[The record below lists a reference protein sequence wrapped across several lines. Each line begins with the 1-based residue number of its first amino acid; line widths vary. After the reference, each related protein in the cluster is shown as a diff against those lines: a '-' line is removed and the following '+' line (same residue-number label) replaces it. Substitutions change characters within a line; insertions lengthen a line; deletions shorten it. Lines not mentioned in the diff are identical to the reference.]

1 MRRFK
6 YSAANTFKSLRAKG
20 LDEVEICR
28 LTGLECCMNLW
39 VFLLVLIAFPGLAMA
54 EDAVNFTIEGESFSL
69 RQQSVHTAGIYSEE
83 LTEAEMLRIFQEKRY
98 EFSTHYE
105 MQYNKYSYWVL
116 TVENRNPT
124 PTRVFLRF
132 PMLMPLTKAWL
143 HTGETLQPF
152 ARYPV
157 VFDMLYAEVPPGR
170 SEILGMRLS
179 GGDVRGRATIISMHD
194 FERSAWAVTTEQHL
208 MGGLVGAVAIMVL
221 YNFGMYLFFRRIYF
235 LYYTIYSTAA
245 MYCIA
250 VFSGYI
256 PWNLPHLGLGLAVSG
271 VGLLLFSN
279 SALSLRGTQARL
291 YKFSLGLIAYC
302 LLFAVVMVLHP
313 KWTMIAI
320 SMPLVLLFCV
330 YTSVRRAIDGF
341 RPAIYL
347 VIGWLG
353 LMLSALFSVLN
364 VSYLGSELFANISPY
379 GFAFEICFFS
389 FAIGQKVRLSEQ
401 RALRE
406 SEHAFNQLKKVFY
419 PHQIEQIKN
428 GVELEKTMPTGKGEA
443 AVISFDII
451 ESSKI
456 QQPRAKAFIENSIK
470 SCVSIINENYDPA
483 LLRANGYRI
492 KEVGDGFL
500 CSVGY
505 PFDLPEGVVSAQC
518 AVELGLRFIQIFQN
532 QVNQLLDHAPVY
544 CSIGIALD
552 ALEGYFPKVGTI
564 EYDVYGRA
572 VILATR
578 YESFRRQLFPAGV
591 PGHILTLHEKVY
603 EQLPLALQS
612 TFQEVDLHRAHMVV
626 RDDLVASKI
635 YFRVIQPVEV
645 LESERAAS

>member
-1 MRRFK
+1 
-6 YSAANTFKSLRAKG
+6 
-20 LDEVEICR
+20 
-28 LTGLECCMNLW
+28 MNFWILI
-39 VFLLVLIAFPGLAMA
+39 LLCIAFPGSLMA
-54 EDAVNFTIEGESFSL
+54 EDQANFVIEGETFHA
-69 RQQSVHTAGIYSEE
+69 RQQSVHNAGIYPEE
-83 LTEAEMLRIFQEKRY
+83 LSQTEMLRIFQEKRY

-105 MQYNKYSYWVL
+105 MKYKHYSYWVFF
-116 TVENRNPT
+116 VENRNPT
-124 PTRVFLRF
+124 PTRVFLRY
-132 PMLMPLTKAWL
+132 PLMMQTSKAWL
-143 HTGETLQPF
+143 YKGDSLQEF

-170 SEILGMRLS
+170 SAILGMRLS
-179 GGDVRGRATIISMHD
+179 GGDVRGRATTITMHD
-194 FERSAWAVTTEQHL
+194 FNSSAWMVTTEQHL
-208 MGGLVGAVAIMVL
+208 MGGLVGAVAIMIL

-235 LYYTIYSTAA
+235 LYYTIYSASA
-245 MYCIA
+245 MYCMA
-250 VFSGYI
+250 VFSGYQ
-256 PWNLPHLGLGLAVSG
+256 PWILPELGVGLAVSG

-279 SALSLRGTQARL
+279 SSLALRMTHPRL
-291 YKFSLGLIAYC
+291 YKISLGLIAYC
-302 LLFAVVMVLHP
+302 VLFGVAMIVSP
-313 KWTMIAI
+313 QWTLIAL

-330 YTSVRRAIDGF
+330 YISVRRTMDGF

-353 LMLSALFSVLN
+353 LMLSAFLSALN
-364 VSYLGSELFANISPY
+364 VSYLGSEAFGNLAPY
-379 GFAFEICFFS
+379 GFALEICFFS

-419 PHQIEQIKN
+419 PHQIDQIKT

-456 QQPRAKAFIENSIK
+456 QQPHAKAFIENSIK
-470 SCVSIINENYDPA
+470 SCVSIISENYDPEH
-483 LLRANGYRI
+483 LRANGYRI

-505 PFDLPEGVVSAQC
+505 PFHLPDGVVAAQC
-518 AVELGLRFIQIFQN
+518 AVELSLRFVQIFQN
-532 QVNQLLDHAPVY
+532 QVNQLLGHAPVY

-552 ALEGYFPKVGTI
+552 SREGYFPKVGTI

-578 YESFRRQLFPAGV
+578 YESFRRQLFPKGV

-603 EQLPLALQS
+603 EQLPPSLQA
-612 TFQEVDLHRAHMVV
+612 TFQEVDLHRAHLVV

-635 YFRVIQPVEV
+635 YFRVLEPREV
-645 LESERAAS
+645 LESRKAAS

>member
-1 MRRFK
+1 
-6 YSAANTFKSLRAKG
+6 
-20 LDEVEICR
+20 
-28 LTGLECCMNLW
+28 MNFWTLI
-39 VFLLVLIAFPGLAMA
+39 LLLIAFPGTSVA
-54 EDAVNFTIEGESFSL
+54 EDAVNFVIEGESFNV
-69 RQQSVHTAGIYSEE
+69 RQQSVHNAGIYTEE
-83 LTEAEMLRIFQEKRY
+83 LSEADMLRIFQDKRY

-105 MQYNKYSYWVL
+105 MEYNKYSYWVFF
-116 TVENRNPT
+116 VENRNPT
-124 PTRVFLRF
+124 STRVFLRF
-132 PMLMPLTKAWL
+132 PLQLRTSKAWL
-143 HTGETLQPF
+143 YKGDSLQAF

-157 VFDMLYAEVPPGR
+157 VFDMLYTELPPGR
-170 SEILGMRLS
+170 SAILGMRLS
-179 GGDVRGRATIISMHD
+179 GGDLRDHATNITMHD
-194 FERSAWAVTTEQHL
+194 FENSAWIVTTEQHL
-208 MGGLVGAVAIMVL
+208 MGGLVGAVAIMIL

-235 LYYTIYSTAA
+235 LYYTIYSAA
-245 MYCIA
+245 AIYCIA
-250 VFSGYI
+250 VFSGYL
-256 PWNLPHLGLGLAVSG
+256 PWVLPQLGLGLAVSG

-279 SALSLRGTQARL
+279 SALSLRATHPRL
-291 YKFSLGLIAYC
+291 YKISFGLMAYC
-302 LLFAVVMVLHP
+302 VIFSVFMFLYP
-313 KWTMIAI
+313 KWTLIAL
-320 SMPLVLLFCV
+320 SMPLVLIFCV
-330 YTSVRRAIDGF
+330 YTSVRRTLDGF

-347 VIGWLG
+347 VIGWMG
-353 LMLSALFSVLN
+353 LMLSVLISVLN
-364 VSYLGSELFANISPY
+364 VAFIDSDAFSNIALY
-379 GFAFEICFFS
+379 GFALEICFFS

-419 PHQIEQIKN
+419 PHQIEQIKS

-456 QQPRAKAFIENSIK
+456 QQPHAKAFIENSIK
-470 SCVSIINENYDPA
+470 SCVSIISENYDPE

-505 PFDLPEGVVSAQC
+505 PFHLPDGVIAAQC
-518 AVELGLRFIQIFQN
+518 AVELSLRFVQIFQN
-532 QVNQLLDHAPVY
+532 QVNQLLEHAPVY

-552 ALEGYFPKVGTI
+552 SLEGYFPKVGTI

-578 YESFRRQLFPAGV
+578 YESFRRQLFPKGV

-603 EQLPLALQS
+603 EQLPSALQA

-626 RDDLVASKI
+626 RDDLVASKL
-635 YFRVIQPVEV
+635 YFRVIAPAEI
-645 LESERAAS
+645 LESIKDAS

>member
-1 MRRFK
+1 
-6 YSAANTFKSLRAKG
+6 
-20 LDEVEICR
+20 
-28 LTGLECCMNLW
+28 MNFW
-39 VFLLVLIAFPGLAMA
+39 ILLLLLIVFPGSSKA
-54 EDAVNFTIEGESFSL
+54 EDAVNYVIEGESFNL
-69 RQQSVHTAGIYSEE
+69 RQQYVHNAGIFAEE
-83 LTEAEMLRIFQEKRY
+83 LSESEMLRIFQEKRY

-105 MQYNKYSYWVL
+105 MQYEKYSYWVL

-132 PMLMPLTKAWL
+132 PLLMPMTKAWIYN
-143 HTGETLQPF
+143 GESLQPF

-157 VFDMLYAEVPPGR
+157 IFDMLYAVVPPGR
-170 SEILGMRLS
+170 SAILGMRLS

-194 FERSAWAVTTEQHL
+194 FEHSAWMVTTEQHL

-250 VFSGYI
+250 VFSGYVT
-256 PWNLPHLGLGLAVSG
+256 WVLPHLGVGLAVSG

-279 SALSLRGTQARL
+279 SALSLRSSRPRL
-291 YKFSLGLIAYC
+291 YKISLGLMAYC
-302 LLFAVVMVLHP
+302 GLFGVSMVLHP

-330 YTSVRRAIDGF
+330 YTSVRSALDGF

-364 VSYLGSELFANISPY
+364 VSYLGSEALANIAPY
-379 GFAFEICFFS
+379 GFALEICFFS

-419 PHQIEQIKN
+419 PHQIDQIKS
-428 GVELEKTMPTGKGEA
+428 GIELEKTMPTGRGEA

-456 QQPRAKAFIENSIK
+456 QQPHAKAFIENSIK
-470 SCVSIINENYDPA
+470 SCVSIISENYDPER
-483 LLRANGYRI
+483 LRANGYRI

-500 CSVGY
+500 CSIGY
-505 PFDLPEGVVSAQC
+505 PFHLPEGMAAAQC
-518 AVELGLRFIQIFQN
+518 AVELSLRFVQIFQN
-532 QVNQLLDHAPVY
+532 QVNQLLEHAPVY

-552 ALEGYFPKVGTI
+552 SLEGYFPKVGTI

-578 YESFRRQLFPAGV
+578 YESFRRQLFPNGV

-603 EQLPLALQS
+603 EQLPPTLQA

-626 RDDLVASKI
+626 RDDLVASKL
-635 YFRVIQPVEV
+635 YFRVIAPAEI
-645 LESERAAS
+645 LESIKDAS